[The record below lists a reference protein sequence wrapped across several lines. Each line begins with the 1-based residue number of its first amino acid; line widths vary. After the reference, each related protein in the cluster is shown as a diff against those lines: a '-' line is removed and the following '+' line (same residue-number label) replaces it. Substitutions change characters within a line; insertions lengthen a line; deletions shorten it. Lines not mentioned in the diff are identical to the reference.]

1 MDNEELIEFLSE
13 MDEALREAI
22 RFTKRGCPSR
32 LIIEKLEGAQNELLD
47 RLSTVAEYELAH
59 REMREQLQKVVSEKV
74 NLVNQIK
81 RMEEGNITVVPDG
94 LRIR

>member
-1 MDNEELIEFLSE
+1 MTKEEFREFE
-13 MDEALREAI
+13 R
-22 RFTKRGCPSR
+22 
-32 LIIEKLEGAQNELLD
+32 IIEENTKLKQ
-47 RLSTVAEYELAH
+47 TITEYELAH

-81 RMEEGNITVVPDG
+81 RTEEGNITVVPDG

>member
-1 MDNEELIEFLSE
+1 MEKATKEESGEFE
-13 MDEALREAI
+13 R
-22 RFTKRGCPSR
+22 
-32 LIIEKLEGAQNELLD
+32 IIEENTKLKQ
-47 RLSTVAEYELAH
+47 TIAEYELAH

>member
-1 MDNEELIEFLSE
+1 MTKEEFGEFE
-13 MDEALREAI
+13 R
-22 RFTKRGCPSR
+22 
-32 LIIEKLEGAQNELLD
+32 IIEENTKLKQ
-47 RLSTVAEYELAH
+47 TIAEYELAH

>member
-1 MDNEELIEFLSE
+1 MTKEEFREFE
-13 MDEALREAI
+13 R
-22 RFTKRGCPSR
+22 
-32 LIIEKLEGAQNELLD
+32 IIEENTKLKQ
-47 RLSTVAEYELAH
+47 TITEYELAH